1 MRGKRT
7 DGAVVSRPASAAAAR
22 QEVEFALYLL
32 LCSPDAAI
40 RAAHRA
46 GAQDTS
52 WIASEL
58 VAHVLHHTE
67 YSRGYLLVCDLSSG
81 GITVTDSGDEAL
93 PHIPGSPVGGR
104 ARAGG
109 GLFRS
114 VVNRIAAQVEVQA
127 LPAGGRIISA
137 AIALTEP

>member
-1 MRGKRT
+1 M
-7 DGAVVSRPASAAAAR
+7 VSRPASPAAAR
-22 QEVEFALYLL
+22 QEVEFALYTL
-32 LCSPDAAI
+32 LCSPDAAV

-46 GAQDTS
+46 GAQDAS

-58 VAHVLHHTE
+58 VAHVLIHHTE
-67 YSRGYLLVCDLSSG
+67 YSRECLLVCDLSSG
-81 GITVTDSGDEAL
+81 GITITVTDSCAGAL

-104 ARAGG
+104 ARAGS
-109 GLFRS
+109 LFRS
-114 VVNRIAAQVEVQA
+114 VINRVAEQVDVQA